1 MSLVSEGVSQ
11 GSAETECKQDIAVCT
26 TQTRVIPIDKM
37 QGGAVIETWMDEW
50 VDRYNGWLGGWM
62 VGGCMDRKING

>member
-26 TQTRVIPIDKM
+26 SQTRVIPIDRRGAGW
-37 QGGAVIETWMDEW
+37 GGDRDMGGWVGGQVQWMAGWMD
-50 VDRYNGWLGGWM
+50 GGRM
-62 VGGCMDRKING
+62 HG

>member
-26 TQTRVIPIDKM
+26 SQTRVIPIDRRGAGW
-37 QGGAVIETWMDEW
+37 GGDRDWTGTMDGW
-50 VDRYNGWLGGWM
+50 VDGWWEDAWIG
-62 VGGCMDRKING
+62 R